1 MRRGQCV
8 EAACVEQ
15 VSSGENI
22 REVQR
27 KIASERGPLRKP
39 YIVVAGADI
48 AAAAA
53 AIFRTIAARSIATIS
68 WHAEFKP
75 ALLFVAQLLEQ
86 TRRSDE
92 QRIGFE
98 VQ

>member
-1 MRRGQCV
+1 
-8 EAACVEQ
+8 

-48 AAAAA
+48 TAAAV
-53 AIFRTIAARSIATIS
+53 IFRAIAARSIATIS